1 MSKKINIAIDGHSS
15 CGKSTIAKSI
25 SQKFQ
30 MRYIDTGAMYRAIT
44 LFCLQNNLISEG
56 IVNNEG
62 LKKHLDSINLGFE
75 YNSENKVSET
85 FLNGENIENKIRG
98 LQVSENVS
106 FVAKLPFVRKK
117 LVVLQQEIGKEKNV
131 VMDGRDIGTKVFPYA
146 EIKFFVTADVKIRAK
161 RRFEEMNS
169 KDVSFDQILNNLKM
183 RDENDTS
190 RETNPLRMAEDA
202 VLIDNSEKSL
212 EQQNIFVFSEIEK
225 VLTNGN

>member
-1 MSKKINIAIDGHSS
+1 MSKKINIAIDGYSS

-25 SQKFQ
+25 SQKFL

-56 IVNNEG
+56 IVNHEG

-75 YNSENKVSET
+75 YNSDNKVSET

-131 VMDGRDIGTKVFPYA
+131 VMDGRDIGTKVFPDA
-146 EIKFFVTADVKIRAK
+146 EIKFFVTADVHIRAK
-161 RRFEEMNS
+161 RRFEELNS
-169 KDVSFDQILNNLKM
+169 NDVSFDQILNNLKM
-183 RDENDTS
+183 RDENDTN

-202 VLIDNSEKSL
+202 VLIDTSEKSL